1 MKGVALGLRT
11 RKPGSCPPGYTESP
25 SILLA
30 EAQADWALASILERM
45 GLVLAVTAL
54 VERAGPLRGPR
65 ISLLIKDIAIGECH
79 K

>member
-1 MKGVALGLRT
+1 MKGVVLGLWT
-11 RKPGSCPPGYTESP
+11 RKPGSCPPGYTESQ

-30 EAQADWALASILERM
+30 EAQADWALAPILERM

-54 VERAGPLRGPR
+54 VERAGPWRGPHS
-65 ISLLIKDIAIGECH
+65 SLLIKDIAIGECQ